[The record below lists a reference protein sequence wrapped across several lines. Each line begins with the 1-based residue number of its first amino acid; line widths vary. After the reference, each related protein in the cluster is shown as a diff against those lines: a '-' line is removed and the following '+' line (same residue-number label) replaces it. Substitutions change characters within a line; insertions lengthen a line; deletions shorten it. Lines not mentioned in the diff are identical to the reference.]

1 MSTIGEIKA
10 KIDMVDFVSEAGVK
24 LHKAGRNYT
33 VFFCPFHF
41 FISPLRAKIT
51 L

>member
-10 KIDMVDFVSEAGVK
+10 KIDIVDLVSEAGGK

-33 VFFCPFHF
+33 FIFVRSVFYLLFV
-41 FISPLRAKIT
+41 LK
-51 L
+51 

>member
-10 KIDMVDFVSEAGVK
+10 KIDIVDFVSEAGVK

-33 VFFCPFHF
+33 VFFVRSIFY
-41 FISPLRAKIT
+41 ISSSC
-51 L
+51 

>member
-10 KIDMVDFVSEAGVK
+10 KIDIVDFVSEAGVK

-33 VFFCPFHF
+33 VFLFVPFF
-41 FISPLRAKIT
+41 YICSSC
-51 L
+51 